1 MSSPV
6 VVRDGRADL
15 CDTYSSSREERVVAG
30 AVLNEREGAEAVRGA
45 RRVGWGR
52 AVFGSACLWAWGFLA
67 YLSPVLIPAERPVGG
82 VGIEVGFFVSQ
93 GAVVVA
99 AVAIVLALRKRSVAV
114 GRGVLLVCASLLA
127 LASALLPLTV
137 AIDAPWPLVGCG
149 AICGV
154 AGTLLG
160 CAWGARYSLESRDV
174 SAVVMVSFLV
184 AYGIYFAILL
194 LYVAT
199 PFVVA
204 AQVVV
209 VFLPLASWGLWFWD
223 ASARSGL
230 APEVSPS
237 SALST
242 DIAGSP
248 GSSGKAPGEVTAGS
262 RELHALPWRSLGVIA
277 VAALVGNVM
286 ASVIMGTS
294 YEGADSLYP
303 GGIALCACIATMALV
318 PLTAERTA
326 FSVAQLYRITVT
338 FSVVGLVAILVLG
351 AAAVP
356 VGGALV
362 QGCTLFFQ
370 PLVYVVVTR
379 STRLQGLSPLV
390 AFGVGQALISAVVLA
405 GNLAGKLLF
414 QVAGE
419 TPLLLSA
426 VCGAGVL
433 ALFFMVVARA
443 AQVGEEGNE
452 EKDGGTE
459 EMEAE
464 TRGADRVKAAAAG
477 RGSSGVAA
485 GERLFEDGGTTE
497 AATLPNGDCAAG
509 VGAQGEDSCRCF
521 CAGSRTNGPR
531 DGDPLT
537 AGARS
542 HPSLHRQ
549 RAVRD
554 HGHREDPRAPHL
566 REGPGQQP
574 TGTPRQGGGP
584 LDTSPEIRRSRPSL
598 GGQRFGGY

>member
-6 VVRDGRADL
+6 VVRDGRTDL

-99 AVAIVLALRKRSVAV
+99 AVAIVLALRKRSVAG

-230 APEVSPS
+230 APEVFPS

-405 GNLAGKLLF
+405 GNLVGKLLF
-414 QVAGE
+414 QMAGE

-509 VGAQGEDSCRCF
+509 VGAQGEDSAAVFAR
-521 CAGSRTNGPR
+521 AVG
-531 DGDPLT
+531 LT
-537 AGARS
+537 ARETEIL
-542 HPSLHRQ
+542 SLL
-549 RAVRD
+549 VR
-554 HGHREDPRAPHL
+554 GRTLPYIANEL
-566 REGPGQQP
+566 FVT
-574 TGTPRQGGGP
+574 TGTVKTHVRHIYEKSLVNNRQEL
-584 LDTSPEIRRSRPSL
+584 LDKVEAR
-598 GGQRFGGY
+598 

>member
-6 VVRDGRADL
+6 VVRDGRIDL
-15 CDTYSSSREERVVAG
+15 CDTYSRSREERVVAG

-230 APEVSPS
+230 APEVFPS

-405 GNLAGKLLF
+405 GNLVGKLLF
-414 QVAGE
+414 QMAGE

-509 VGAQGEDSCRCF
+509 VGAQGEDSAAVFAR
-521 CAGSRTNGPR
+521 AVG
-531 DGDPLT
+531 LT
-537 AGARS
+537 ARETEIL
-542 HPSLHRQ
+542 SLL
-549 RAVRD
+549 VR
-554 HGHREDPRAPHL
+554 GRTLPYIANEL
-566 REGPGQQP
+566 FVT
-574 TGTPRQGGGP
+574 TGTVKTHVRHIYEKSLVNNRQEL
-584 LDTSPEIRRSRPSL
+584 LDKVEAR
-598 GGQRFGGY
+598 

>member
-1 MSSPV
+1 M
-6 VVRDGRADL
+6 
-15 CDTYSSSREERVVAG
+15 AG

-45 RRVGWGR
+45 HRVGWGR

-67 YLSPVLIPAERPVGG
+67 YLSPVLIPVERPAGG

-99 AVAIVLALRKRSVAV
+99 AVAIVLALRKHSVAV

-184 AYGIYFAILL
+184 AYGIYFAVLL

-230 APEVSPS
+230 APEVFPS

-405 GNLAGKLLF
+405 GNLVGKLLF
-414 QVAGE
+414 QMAGE

-443 AQVGEEGNE
+443 AQVVEEGNE

-464 TRGADRVKAAAAG
+464 TRNADRVKAAAAG

-485 GERLFEDGGTTE
+485 GGRLFEDGGTTE

-509 VGAQGEDSCRCF
+509 VGAQGEDSAAVFAR
-521 CAGSRTNGPR
+521 AVG
-531 DGDPLT
+531 LT
-537 AGARS
+537 ARETEIL
-542 HPSLHRQ
+542 SLL
-549 RAVRD
+549 VR
-554 HGHREDPRAPHL
+554 GRTLPYIANEL
-566 REGPGQQP
+566 FVT
-574 TGTPRQGGGP
+574 TGTVKTHVRHIYEKALVNNRQEL
-584 LDTSPEIRRSRPSL
+584 LDKVEAR
-598 GGQRFGGY
+598 

>member
-1 MSSPV
+1 M
-6 VVRDGRADL
+6 
-15 CDTYSSSREERVVAG
+15 AG

-230 APEVSPS
+230 APEVFPS

-318 PLTAERTA
+318 PLTAERAA

-405 GNLAGKLLF
+405 GNLVGKLLF

-509 VGAQGEDSCRCF
+509 VGAQGEDSAAVFAR
-521 CAGSRTNGPR
+521 AVG
-531 DGDPLT
+531 LT
-537 AGARS
+537 ARETEIL
-542 HPSLHRQ
+542 SLL
-549 RAVRD
+549 VR
-554 HGHREDPRAPHL
+554 GRTLPYIANEL
-566 REGPGQQP
+566 FVT
-574 TGTPRQGGGP
+574 TGTVKTHVRHIYEKALVNNRQEL
-584 LDTSPEIRRSRPSL
+584 LDKVEAR
-598 GGQRFGGY
+598 

>member
-1 MSSPV
+1 M
-6 VVRDGRADL
+6 
-15 CDTYSSSREERVVAG
+15 AG

-67 YLSPVLIPAERPVGG
+67 YLSPVLIPAERPAGG

-99 AVAIVLALRKRSVAV
+99 AVAIVLALRKHSVAV
-114 GRGVLLVCASLLA
+114 GRGVLLACASLLA
-127 LASALLPLTV
+127 LASALLQLTV
-137 AIDAPWPLVGCG
+137 ALDAPWPLVGCG
-149 AICGV
+149 AICGM

-184 AYGIYFAILL
+184 AYGIYFSVLL

-209 VFLPLASWGLWFWD
+209 VFLPIASWGLWFWD

-230 APEVSPS
+230 APEVFPS

-248 GSSGKAPGEVTAGS
+248 GSSRKAPGEVTAGS

-405 GNLAGKLLF
+405 GNLVGKLLF
-414 QVAGE
+414 QMAGA

-443 AQVGEEGNE
+443 AQVGADEGEEADGDA
-452 EKDGGTE
+452 EKME
-459 EMEAE
+459 EAE
-464 TRGADRVKAAAAG
+464 EVEEAPRRERGRTGKSSCSPELALAEGKGSSVLDEAQEEDPAAAFARAVGLTARETEILSLLARG
-477 RGSSGVAA
+477 R
-485 GERLFEDGGTTE
+485 
-497 AATLPNGDCAAG
+497 TLPYIANELF
-509 VGAQGEDSCRCF
+509 V
-521 CAGSRTNGPR
+521 T
-531 DGDPLT
+531 
-537 AGARS
+537 
-542 HPSLHRQ
+542 
-549 RAVRD
+549 
-554 HGHREDPRAPHL
+554 
-566 REGPGQQP
+566 
-574 TGTPRQGGGP
+574 TGTVKTHVRHIYEKALVNNRQEL
-584 LDTSPEIRRSRPSL
+584 LDKVEAR
-598 GGQRFGGY
+598 

>member
-1 MSSPV
+1 M
-6 VVRDGRADL
+6 
-15 CDTYSSSREERVVAG
+15 AG

-45 RRVGWGR
+45 HRVGWGR

-99 AVAIVLALRKRSVAV
+99 AVAIVLALRKHSVAV

-209 VFLPLASWGLWFWD
+209 VFLPLASW
-223 ASARSGL
+223 ASGSGMPRHVRGFL
-230 APEVSPS
+230 PRCSPPL
-237 SALST
+237 LST

-262 RELHALPWRSLGVIA
+262 RELHALPWRSLGVIV

-379 STRLQGLSPLV
+379 SIRLQGLSPLV

-452 EKDGGTE
+452 EKDGDTE
-459 EMEAE
+459 ETEAE
-464 TRGADRVKAAAAG
+464 TRGADRAKAAAAG
-477 RGSSGVAA
+477 RGSSGVATE
-485 GERLFEDGGTTE
+485 ERLFEDGGTTE

-509 VGAQGEDSCRCF
+509 IGAQGEDSAAVFARA
-521 CAGSRTNGPR
+521 AG
-531 DGDPLT
+531 LT
-537 AGARS
+537 ARETEILA
-542 HPSLHRQ
+542 LL
-549 RAVRD
+549 VR
-554 HGHREDPRAPHL
+554 GRTLPYIANEL
-566 REGPGQQP
+566 FVT
-574 TGTPRQGGGP
+574 TGTVKTHVRHIYEKALVNNRQEL
-584 LDTSPEIRRSRPSL
+584 LDKVEAR
-598 GGQRFGGY
+598 

>member
-230 APEVSPS
+230 APEVFPS

-509 VGAQGEDSCRCF
+509 VGAQGEDSAAVFAR
-521 CAGSRTNGPR
+521 AVG
-531 DGDPLT
+531 LT
-537 AGARS
+537 AREAEILG
-542 HPSLHRQ
+542 LL
-549 RAVRD
+549 VR
-554 HGHREDPRAPHL
+554 GRTLPYIANEL
-566 REGPGQQP
+566 FVT
-574 TGTPRQGGGP
+574 TGTVKTHVRHIYEKSLVNNRQEL
-584 LDTSPEIRRSRPSL
+584 LDKVEAR
-598 GGQRFGGY
+598 

>member
-6 VVRDGRADL
+6 VVRDGRTDL
-15 CDTYSSSREERVVAG
+15 CDTYSRSREERVVAG

-99 AVAIVLALRKRSVAV
+99 AVAIVLALRKRSVAA

-230 APEVSPS
+230 APEVFPS

-405 GNLAGKLLF
+405 GNLVGKLLF
-414 QVAGE
+414 QMAGE

-509 VGAQGEDSCRCF
+509 VGAQGEDSAAVFAR
-521 CAGSRTNGPR
+521 AVG
-531 DGDPLT
+531 LT
-537 AGARS
+537 ARETEIL
-542 HPSLHRQ
+542 SLL
-549 RAVRD
+549 VR
-554 HGHREDPRAPHL
+554 GRTLPYIANEL
-566 REGPGQQP
+566 FVT
-574 TGTPRQGGGP
+574 TGTVKTHVRHIYEKSLVNNRQEL
-584 LDTSPEIRRSRPSL
+584 LDKVEAR
-598 GGQRFGGY
+598 

>member
-6 VVRDGRADL
+6 VVRDGRTDL

-230 APEVSPS
+230 APEVFPS

-326 FSVAQLYRITVT
+326 FSIAQLYRITVT

-405 GNLAGKLLF
+405 GNLVGKLLF
-414 QVAGE
+414 QMAGE

-443 AQVGEEGNE
+443 AQVGEEGDE

-459 EMEAE
+459 ETEAE

-509 VGAQGEDSCRCF
+509 VGAQGEDSAAVFAR
-521 CAGSRTNGPR
+521 AVG
-531 DGDPLT
+531 LT
-537 AGARS
+537 ARETEIL
-542 HPSLHRQ
+542 SLL
-549 RAVRD
+549 VR
-554 HGHREDPRAPHL
+554 GRTLPYIANEL
-566 REGPGQQP
+566 FVT
-574 TGTPRQGGGP
+574 TGTVKTHVRHIYEKALVNNRQEL
-584 LDTSPEIRRSRPSL
+584 LDKVEAR
-598 GGQRFGGY
+598 

>member
-1 MSSPV
+1 M
-6 VVRDGRADL
+6 
-15 CDTYSSSREERVVAG
+15 AG

-230 APEVSPS
+230 APEVFPS

-248 GSSGKAPGEVTAGS
+248 GSSGKASGEVTAGS

-286 ASVIMGTS
+286 PSVIMGTS

-370 PLVYVVVTR
+370 PFVYVVVTR

-509 VGAQGEDSCRCF
+509 VGAQGEDSAAVFAR
-521 CAGSRTNGPR
+521 AVG
-531 DGDPLT
+531 LT
-537 AGARS
+537 ARETEIL
-542 HPSLHRQ
+542 SLL
-549 RAVRD
+549 VR
-554 HGHREDPRAPHL
+554 GRTLPYIANEL
-566 REGPGQQP
+566 FVT
-574 TGTPRQGGGP
+574 TGTVKTHVRHIYEKALVNNRQEL
-584 LDTSPEIRRSRPSL
+584 LDKVEAR
-598 GGQRFGGY
+598 

>member
-6 VVRDGRADL
+6 VVRDGRTDL

-230 APEVSPS
+230 APEVFPS

-248 GSSGKAPGEVTAGS
+248 GSSGKTPGEVTAGS

-405 GNLAGKLLF
+405 GNLVGKLLF
-414 QVAGE
+414 QMAGE

-509 VGAQGEDSCRCF
+509 VGAQGEDSAAVFAR
-521 CAGSRTNGPR
+521 AVG
-531 DGDPLT
+531 LT
-537 AGARS
+537 ARETEIL
-542 HPSLHRQ
+542 SLL
-549 RAVRD
+549 VR
-554 HGHREDPRAPHL
+554 GRTLPYIANEL
-566 REGPGQQP
+566 FVT
-574 TGTPRQGGGP
+574 TGTVKTHVRHIYEKSLVNNRQEL
-584 LDTSPEIRRSRPSL
+584 LDKVEAR
-598 GGQRFGGY
+598 

>member
-6 VVRDGRADL
+6 VVRDGRTDL

-209 VFLPLASWGLWFWD
+209 VFLPLVSWGLWFWD

-230 APEVSPS
+230 APEMFPS

-326 FSVAQLYRITVT
+326 FSVVQLYRITVT

-405 GNLAGKLLF
+405 GNLVGKLLF
-414 QVAGE
+414 QMAGE

-509 VGAQGEDSCRCF
+509 VGAQGEDSAAVFAR
-521 CAGSRTNGPR
+521 AVG
-531 DGDPLT
+531 LT
-537 AGARS
+537 ARETEIL
-542 HPSLHRQ
+542 SLL
-549 RAVRD
+549 VR
-554 HGHREDPRAPHL
+554 GRTLPYIANEL
-566 REGPGQQP
+566 FVT
-574 TGTPRQGGGP
+574 TGTVKTHVRHIYEKSLVNNRQEL
-584 LDTSPEIRRSRPSL
+584 LDKVEAR
-598 GGQRFGGY
+598 

>member
-114 GRGVLLVCASLLA
+114 ARGVLLVCASLLA

-230 APEVSPS
+230 APEVFPS

-509 VGAQGEDSCRCF
+509 VGAQGEDSAAVFAR
-521 CAGSRTNGPR
+521 AVG
-531 DGDPLT
+531 LT
-537 AGARS
+537 ARETEIL
-542 HPSLHRQ
+542 SLL
-549 RAVRD
+549 VR
-554 HGHREDPRAPHL
+554 GRTLPYIANEL
-566 REGPGQQP
+566 FVT
-574 TGTPRQGGGP
+574 TGTVKTHVRHIYEKALVNNRQEL
-584 LDTSPEIRRSRPSL
+584 LDKVEAR
-598 GGQRFGGY
+598 

>member
-6 VVRDGRADL
+6 VVRDGRTDL

-209 VFLPLASWGLWFWD
+209 VFLPLVSWGLWFWD

-230 APEVSPS
+230 APEVFPS

-326 FSVAQLYRITVT
+326 FSVVQLYRITVT

-351 AAAVP
+351 AAAVS

-362 QGCTLFFQ
+362 QGCMLFFQ

-433 ALFFMVVARA
+433 ALFFIVVARA

-509 VGAQGEDSCRCF
+509 VGAQGEDSAAVFAR
-521 CAGSRTNGPR
+521 AVG
-531 DGDPLT
+531 LT
-537 AGARS
+537 ARETEIL
-542 HPSLHRQ
+542 SLL
-549 RAVRD
+549 VR
-554 HGHREDPRAPHL
+554 GRTLPYIANEL
-566 REGPGQQP
+566 FVT
-574 TGTPRQGGGP
+574 TGTVKTHVRHIYEKALVNNRQEL
-584 LDTSPEIRRSRPSL
+584 LDKVEAR
-598 GGQRFGGY
+598 

>member
-6 VVRDGRADL
+6 VVRDGRTDL

-127 LASALLPLTV
+127 LASALLALASALLPLTV

-230 APEVSPS
+230 APEVFPS

-326 FSVAQLYRITVT
+326 FSAAQLYRITVT

-405 GNLAGKLLF
+405 GNLVGKLLF
-414 QVAGE
+414 QMAGE

-509 VGAQGEDSCRCF
+509 VGAQGEDSAAVFAR
-521 CAGSRTNGPR
+521 AVG
-531 DGDPLT
+531 LT
-537 AGARS
+537 ARETEIL
-542 HPSLHRQ
+542 SLL
-549 RAVRD
+549 VR
-554 HGHREDPRAPHL
+554 GRTLPYIANEL
-566 REGPGQQP
+566 FVT
-574 TGTPRQGGGP
+574 TGTVKTHVRHIYEKSLVNNRQEL
-584 LDTSPEIRRSRPSL
+584 LDKVEAR
-598 GGQRFGGY
+598 

>member
-6 VVRDGRADL
+6 VVRDGRTDL

-93 GAVVVA
+93 GVVVVA

-230 APEVSPS
+230 APEVFPS

-405 GNLAGKLLF
+405 GNLVGKLLF
-414 QVAGE
+414 QMAGE

-509 VGAQGEDSCRCF
+509 VGAQGEDSAAVFAR
-521 CAGSRTNGPR
+521 AVG
-531 DGDPLT
+531 LT
-537 AGARS
+537 ARETEIL
-542 HPSLHRQ
+542 SLL
-549 RAVRD
+549 VR
-554 HGHREDPRAPHL
+554 GRTLPYIANEL
-566 REGPGQQP
+566 FVT
-574 TGTPRQGGGP
+574 TGTVKTHVRHIYEKSLVNNRQEL
-584 LDTSPEIRRSRPSL
+584 LDKVEAR
-598 GGQRFGGY
+598 

>member
-1 MSSPV
+1 M
-6 VVRDGRADL
+6 
-15 CDTYSSSREERVVAG
+15 AG

-174 SAVVMVSFLV
+174 SAVVMVSFLL

-230 APEVSPS
+230 APEVFPS

-318 PLTAERTA
+318 PLTAERAA

-405 GNLAGKLLF
+405 GNLVGKLLF
-414 QVAGE
+414 QMAGE

-497 AATLPNGDCAAG
+497 AATLPNGDFAAG
-509 VGAQGEDSCRCF
+509 VGAQGEDSAAVFARA
-521 CAGSRTNGPR
+521 AG
-531 DGDPLT
+531 LT
-537 AGARS
+537 ARETEILA
-542 HPSLHRQ
+542 LL
-549 RAVRD
+549 VR
-554 HGHREDPRAPHL
+554 GRTLPYIANEL
-566 REGPGQQP
+566 FVT
-574 TGTPRQGGGP
+574 TGTVKTHVRHIYEKALVNNRQEL
-584 LDTSPEIRRSRPSL
+584 LDKVEAR
-598 GGQRFGGY
+598 

>member
-6 VVRDGRADL
+6 VVRDGRTDL
-15 CDTYSSSREERVVAG
+15 CDTYSRSREERVVAG

-99 AVAIVLALRKRSVAV
+99 TVAIVLALRKRSVAV

-230 APEVSPS
+230 APEVFPS

-242 DIAGSP
+242 DIAGSS

-405 GNLAGKLLF
+405 GNLVGKLLF
-414 QVAGE
+414 QMAGE

-509 VGAQGEDSCRCF
+509 VGAQGEDSAAVFAR
-521 CAGSRTNGPR
+521 AVG
-531 DGDPLT
+531 LT
-537 AGARS
+537 ARETEIL
-542 HPSLHRQ
+542 SLL
-549 RAVRD
+549 VR
-554 HGHREDPRAPHL
+554 GRTLPYIANEL
-566 REGPGQQP
+566 FVT
-574 TGTPRQGGGP
+574 TGTVKTHVRHIYEKALVNNRQEL
-584 LDTSPEIRRSRPSL
+584 LDKVEAR
-598 GGQRFGGY
+598 

>member
-6 VVRDGRADL
+6 VVRDGRTDL

-99 AVAIVLALRKRSVAV
+99 AVAIVLALRKHSVAV
-114 GRGVLLVCASLLA
+114 GRGVLLACASLLA

-137 AIDAPWPLVGCG
+137 TIDAPWPLVGCG

-160 CAWGARYSLESRDV
+160 CAWGARYSLEPRDV

-230 APEVSPS
+230 APEVFPS

-351 AAAVP
+351 AAAVS

-414 QVAGE
+414 QMAGE

-509 VGAQGEDSCRCF
+509 VGAQGEDSAAVFAR
-521 CAGSRTNGPR
+521 AVG
-531 DGDPLT
+531 LT
-537 AGARS
+537 ARETEIL
-542 HPSLHRQ
+542 SLL
-549 RAVRD
+549 VR
-554 HGHREDPRAPHL
+554 GRTLPYIANEL
-566 REGPGQQP
+566 FVT
-574 TGTPRQGGGP
+574 TGTVKTHVRHIYEKSLVNNRQEL
-584 LDTSPEIRRSRPSL
+584 LDKVEAR
-598 GGQRFGGY
+598 

>member
-6 VVRDGRADL
+6 VVRDGRTDL

-230 APEVSPS
+230 APEVFPS

-405 GNLAGKLLF
+405 GNLVGKLLF
-414 QVAGE
+414 QMAGE

-497 AATLPNGDCAAG
+497 AAALPNGDCAAG
-509 VGAQGEDSCRCF
+509 VGAQGEDSAAVFAR
-521 CAGSRTNGPR
+521 AVG
-531 DGDPLT
+531 LT
-537 AGARS
+537 ARETEIL
-542 HPSLHRQ
+542 SLL
-549 RAVRD
+549 VR
-554 HGHREDPRAPHL
+554 GRTLPYIANEL
-566 REGPGQQP
+566 FVT
-574 TGTPRQGGGP
+574 TGTVKTHVRHIYEKSLVNNRQEL
-584 LDTSPEIRRSRPSL
+584 LDKVEAR
-598 GGQRFGGY
+598 

>member
-204 AQVVV
+204 APVVV

-230 APEVSPS
+230 APEVFPS

-509 VGAQGEDSCRCF
+509 VGAQGEDSAAVFAR
-521 CAGSRTNGPR
+521 AVG
-531 DGDPLT
+531 LT
-537 AGARS
+537 ARETEIL
-542 HPSLHRQ
+542 SLL
-549 RAVRD
+549 VR
-554 HGHREDPRAPHL
+554 GRTLPYIANEL
-566 REGPGQQP
+566 FVT
-574 TGTPRQGGGP
+574 TGTVKTHVRHIYEKALVNNRQEL
-584 LDTSPEIRRSRPSL
+584 LDKVEAR
-598 GGQRFGGY
+598 

>member
-6 VVRDGRADL
+6 VVRDGRTDL

-230 APEVSPS
+230 APEVFPS

-509 VGAQGEDSCRCF
+509 VGAQGEDSAAVFAR
-521 CAGSRTNGPR
+521 AVG
-531 DGDPLT
+531 LT
-537 AGARS
+537 ARETEIL
-542 HPSLHRQ
+542 SLL
-549 RAVRD
+549 VR
-554 HGHREDPRAPHL
+554 GRTLPYIANEL
-566 REGPGQQP
+566 FVT
-574 TGTPRQGGGP
+574 TGTVKTHVRHIYEKALVNNRQEL
-584 LDTSPEIRRSRPSL
+584 LDKVEAR
-598 GGQRFGGY
+598 

>member
-230 APEVSPS
+230 APEVFPS

-318 PLTAERTA
+318 PLTAERMA

-509 VGAQGEDSCRCF
+509 VGAQGEDSAAVFAR
-521 CAGSRTNGPR
+521 AVG
-531 DGDPLT
+531 LT
-537 AGARS
+537 ARETEIL
-542 HPSLHRQ
+542 SLL
-549 RAVRD
+549 VR
-554 HGHREDPRAPHL
+554 GRTLPYIANEL
-566 REGPGQQP
+566 FVT
-574 TGTPRQGGGP
+574 TGTVKTHVRHIYEKALVNNRQEL
-584 LDTSPEIRRSRPSL
+584 LDKVEAR
-598 GGQRFGGY
+598 

>member
-6 VVRDGRADL
+6 VVRDGRTDL

-127 LASALLPLTV
+127 LASALLPLTG
-137 AIDAPWPLVGCG
+137 AIDAPWPLVGGG

-209 VFLPLASWGLWFWD
+209 VFLPLASWGRWFWD

-230 APEVSPS
+230 APEVFPS

-509 VGAQGEDSCRCF
+509 VGAQGEDSAAVFAR
-521 CAGSRTNGPR
+521 AVG
-531 DGDPLT
+531 LT
-537 AGARS
+537 ARETEIL
-542 HPSLHRQ
+542 SLL
-549 RAVRD
+549 VR
-554 HGHREDPRAPHL
+554 GRTLPYIANEL
-566 REGPGQQP
+566 FVT
-574 TGTPRQGGGP
+574 TGTVKTHVRHIYEKALVNNRQEL
-584 LDTSPEIRRSRPSL
+584 LDKVEAR
-598 GGQRFGGY
+598 

>member
-67 YLSPVLIPAERPVGG
+67 YLSPVLSPAERPVGG

-230 APEVSPS
+230 APEVFPS

-509 VGAQGEDSCRCF
+509 VGAQGEDSAAVFAR
-521 CAGSRTNGPR
+521 AVG
-531 DGDPLT
+531 LT
-537 AGARS
+537 ARETEIL
-542 HPSLHRQ
+542 SLL
-549 RAVRD
+549 VR
-554 HGHREDPRAPHL
+554 GRTLPYIANEL
-566 REGPGQQP
+566 FVT
-574 TGTPRQGGGP
+574 TGTVKTHVRHIYEKALVNNRQEL
-584 LDTSPEIRRSRPSL
+584 LDKVEAR
-598 GGQRFGGY
+598 

>member
-230 APEVSPS
+230 APEVFPS

-362 QGCTLFFQ
+362 QGCALFFQ

-509 VGAQGEDSCRCF
+509 VGAQGEDSAAVFAR
-521 CAGSRTNGPR
+521 AVG
-531 DGDPLT
+531 LT
-537 AGARS
+537 ARETEIL
-542 HPSLHRQ
+542 SLL
-549 RAVRD
+549 VR
-554 HGHREDPRAPHL
+554 GRTLPYIANEL
-566 REGPGQQP
+566 FVT
-574 TGTPRQGGGP
+574 TGTVKTHVRHIYEKALVNNRQEL
-584 LDTSPEIRRSRPSL
+584 LDKVEAR
-598 GGQRFGGY
+598 

>member
-99 AVAIVLALRKRSVAV
+99 AVAIVLALRKHSVAV

-230 APEVSPS
+230 APEVFPS

-509 VGAQGEDSCRCF
+509 VGAQGEDSAAVFAR
-521 CAGSRTNGPR
+521 AVG
-531 DGDPLT
+531 LT
-537 AGARS
+537 ARETEIL
-542 HPSLHRQ
+542 SLL
-549 RAVRD
+549 VR
-554 HGHREDPRAPHL
+554 GRTLPYIANEL
-566 REGPGQQP
+566 FVT
-574 TGTPRQGGGP
+574 TGTVKTHVRHIYEKALVNNRQEL
-584 LDTSPEIRRSRPSL
+584 LDKVEAR
-598 GGQRFGGY
+598 

>member
-1 MSSPV
+1 M
-6 VVRDGRADL
+6 
-15 CDTYSSSREERVVAG
+15 AG

-137 AIDAPWPLVGCG
+137 TIDAPWPLVGCG

-154 AGTLLG
+154 AGTLLS

-184 AYGIYFAILL
+184 AYGIYFSILL

-204 AQVVV
+204 AQVVA

-230 APEVSPS
+230 APEVFPS

-405 GNLAGKLLF
+405 GNLVGKLLF
-414 QVAGE
+414 QMAGE

-509 VGAQGEDSCRCF
+509 VGAQGEDSAAVFAR
-521 CAGSRTNGPR
+521 AVG
-531 DGDPLT
+531 LT
-537 AGARS
+537 ARETEIL
-542 HPSLHRQ
+542 SLL
-549 RAVRD
+549 VR
-554 HGHREDPRAPHL
+554 GRTLPYIANEL
-566 REGPGQQP
+566 FVT
-574 TGTPRQGGGP
+574 TGTVKTHVRHIYEKALVNNRQEL
-584 LDTSPEIRRSRPSL
+584 LDKVEAR
-598 GGQRFGGY
+598 

>member
-230 APEVSPS
+230 APEVFPS

-390 AFGVGQALISAVVLA
+390 AFGMGQALISAVVLA
-405 GNLAGKLLF
+405 GNLVGKLLF
-414 QVAGE
+414 QMAGE

-509 VGAQGEDSCRCF
+509 VGAQGEDSAAVFAR
-521 CAGSRTNGPR
+521 AVG
-531 DGDPLT
+531 LT
-537 AGARS
+537 ARETEIL
-542 HPSLHRQ
+542 SLL
-549 RAVRD
+549 VR
-554 HGHREDPRAPHL
+554 GRTLPYIANEL
-566 REGPGQQP
+566 FVT
-574 TGTPRQGGGP
+574 TGTVKTHVRHIYEKSLVNNRQEL
-584 LDTSPEIRRSRPSL
+584 LDKVEAR
-598 GGQRFGGY
+598 

>member
-1 MSSPV
+1 M
-6 VVRDGRADL
+6 
-15 CDTYSSSREERVVAG
+15 AG

-99 AVAIVLALRKRSVAV
+99 AVAIVLALRKRSVEV

-230 APEVSPS
+230 APEVFPS

-405 GNLAGKLLF
+405 GNLVGKLLF
-414 QVAGE
+414 QMAGE

-509 VGAQGEDSCRCF
+509 VGAQGEDSAAVFAR
-521 CAGSRTNGPR
+521 AVG
-531 DGDPLT
+531 LT
-537 AGARS
+537 ARETEIL
-542 HPSLHRQ
+542 SLL
-549 RAVRD
+549 VR
-554 HGHREDPRAPHL
+554 GRTLPYIANEL
-566 REGPGQQP
+566 FVT
-574 TGTPRQGGGP
+574 TGTVKTHVRHIYEKSLVNNRQEL
-584 LDTSPEIRRSRPSL
+584 LDKVEAR
-598 GGQRFGGY
+598 

>member
-1 MSSPV
+1 M
-6 VVRDGRADL
+6 
-15 CDTYSSSREERVVAG
+15 AG

-174 SAVVMVSFLV
+174 SAVVTVSFLV

-230 APEVSPS
+230 APEVFPS

-509 VGAQGEDSCRCF
+509 VGAQGEDSAAVFAR
-521 CAGSRTNGPR
+521 AVG
-531 DGDPLT
+531 LT
-537 AGARS
+537 ARETEIL
-542 HPSLHRQ
+542 SLL
-549 RAVRD
+549 VR
-554 HGHREDPRAPHL
+554 GRTLPYIANEL
-566 REGPGQQP
+566 FVT
-574 TGTPRQGGGP
+574 TGTVKTHVRHIYEKALVNNRQEL
-584 LDTSPEIRRSRPSL
+584 LDKVEAR
-598 GGQRFGGY
+598 

>member
-1 MSSPV
+1 MQVKAMSSPV
-6 VVRDGRADL
+6 VVRDGRIDL

-67 YLSPVLIPAERPVGG
+67 YLSPVLIPAERPAGG

-99 AVAIVLALRKRSVAV
+99 AVAIVLALRKHSVAV
-114 GRGVLLVCASLLA
+114 GRGVLLACASLLA
-127 LASALLPLTV
+127 LASALLQLTV
-137 AIDAPWPLVGCG
+137 ALDAPWPLVGCG
-149 AICGV
+149 AICGM

-184 AYGIYFAILL
+184 AYGIYFSVLL

-209 VFLPLASWGLWFWD
+209 VFLPIASWGLWFWD

-230 APEVSPS
+230 APEVFPS

-248 GSSGKAPGEVTAGS
+248 GSSRKAPGEVTAGS

-405 GNLAGKLLF
+405 GNLVGKLLF
-414 QVAGE
+414 QMAGA

-443 AQVGEEGNE
+443 AQVGADEGE
-452 EKDGGTE
+452 
-459 EMEAE
+459 EAE
-464 TRGADRVKAAAAG
+464 GDAEKMEEAEEVEEAPRRERGRTGKSSCSPELALAEGKGSSVLDEAQEEDPAAAFARAVGLTARETEILSLLARG
-477 RGSSGVAA
+477 R
-485 GERLFEDGGTTE
+485 
-497 AATLPNGDCAAG
+497 TLPYIANELF
-509 VGAQGEDSCRCF
+509 V
-521 CAGSRTNGPR
+521 T
-531 DGDPLT
+531 
-537 AGARS
+537 
-542 HPSLHRQ
+542 
-549 RAVRD
+549 
-554 HGHREDPRAPHL
+554 
-566 REGPGQQP
+566 
-574 TGTPRQGGGP
+574 TGTVKTHVRHIYEKALVNNRQEL
-584 LDTSPEIRRSRPSL
+584 LDKVEAR
-598 GGQRFGGY
+598 

>member
-1 MSSPV
+1 M
-6 VVRDGRADL
+6 
-15 CDTYSSSREERVVAG
+15 AG

-230 APEVSPS
+230 APEVFPS

-326 FSVAQLYRITVT
+326 FSVAQLYRFTVT

-509 VGAQGEDSCRCF
+509 VGAQGEDSAAVFAR
-521 CAGSRTNGPR
+521 AVG
-531 DGDPLT
+531 LT
-537 AGARS
+537 ARETEIL
-542 HPSLHRQ
+542 SLL
-549 RAVRD
+549 VR
-554 HGHREDPRAPHL
+554 GRTLPYIANEL
-566 REGPGQQP
+566 FVT
-574 TGTPRQGGGP
+574 TGTVKTHVRHIYEKALVNNRQEL
-584 LDTSPEIRRSRPSL
+584 LDKVEAR
-598 GGQRFGGY
+598 

>member
-6 VVRDGRADL
+6 VVRDGRIDL
-15 CDTYSSSREERVVAG
+15 CDTYSRSREERVVAG

-114 GRGVLLVCASLLA
+114 GRGVLLVCASLLV

-230 APEVSPS
+230 APEVFPS

-326 FSVAQLYRITVT
+326 FSIAQLYRITVT

-405 GNLAGKLLF
+405 GNLVGKLLF
-414 QVAGE
+414 QMAGE

-443 AQVGEEGNE
+443 AQVGEEGDE

-459 EMEAE
+459 ETEAE

-509 VGAQGEDSCRCF
+509 VGAQGEDSAAVFARA
-521 CAGSRTNGPR
+521 AG
-531 DGDPLT
+531 LT
-537 AGARS
+537 ARETEILA
-542 HPSLHRQ
+542 LL
-549 RAVRD
+549 VR
-554 HGHREDPRAPHL
+554 GRTLPYIANEL
-566 REGPGQQP
+566 FVT
-574 TGTPRQGGGP
+574 TGTVKTHVRHIYEKALVNNRQEL
-584 LDTSPEIRRSRPSL
+584 LDKVEAR
-598 GGQRFGGY
+598 

>member
-230 APEVSPS
+230 APEVFPS

-509 VGAQGEDSCRCF
+509 VGAQGEDSAAVFAR
-521 CAGSRTNGPR
+521 AVG
-531 DGDPLT
+531 LT
-537 AGARS
+537 ARETEIL
-542 HPSLHRQ
+542 SLL
-549 RAVRD
+549 VR
-554 HGHREDPRAPHL
+554 GRTLPYIANELFVTTAP
-566 REGPGQQP
+566 
-574 TGTPRQGGGP
+574 
-584 LDTSPEIRRSRPSL
+584 
-598 GGQRFGGY
+598 

>member
-6 VVRDGRADL
+6 VVRDGRTDL
-15 CDTYSSSREERVVAG
+15 CDTYSRSREERVVAG

-149 AICGV
+149 VICGV

-230 APEVSPS
+230 APEVFPS

-326 FSVAQLYRITVT
+326 FSIAQLYRITVT

-405 GNLAGKLLF
+405 GNLVGKLLF
-414 QVAGE
+414 QMAGE

-459 EMEAE
+459 ETEAE

-509 VGAQGEDSCRCF
+509 VGAQGEDSAAVFAR
-521 CAGSRTNGPR
+521 AVG
-531 DGDPLT
+531 LT
-537 AGARS
+537 ARETEIL
-542 HPSLHRQ
+542 SLL
-549 RAVRD
+549 VR
-554 HGHREDPRAPHL
+554 GRTLPYIANEL
-566 REGPGQQP
+566 FVT
-574 TGTPRQGGGP
+574 TGTVKTHVRHIYEKALVNNRQEL
-584 LDTSPEIRRSRPSL
+584 LDKVEAR
-598 GGQRFGGY
+598 

>member
-1 MSSPV
+1 M
-6 VVRDGRADL
+6 
-15 CDTYSSSREERVVAG
+15 AG

-114 GRGVLLVCASLLA
+114 ERGVLLVCASLLA

-230 APEVSPS
+230 APEVFPS

-509 VGAQGEDSCRCF
+509 VGAQGEDSAAVFAR
-521 CAGSRTNGPR
+521 AVG
-531 DGDPLT
+531 LT
-537 AGARS
+537 ARETEIL
-542 HPSLHRQ
+542 SLL
-549 RAVRD
+549 VR
-554 HGHREDPRAPHL
+554 GRTLPYIANEL
-566 REGPGQQP
+566 FVT
-574 TGTPRQGGGP
+574 TGTVKTHVRHIYEKALVNNRQEL
-584 LDTSPEIRRSRPSL
+584 LDKVEAR
-598 GGQRFGGY
+598 

>member
-1 MSSPV
+1 M
-6 VVRDGRADL
+6 
-15 CDTYSSSREERVVAG
+15 AG

-230 APEVSPS
+230 APEVFPS

-303 GGIALCACIATMALV
+303 RGIALCACIATMALV

-509 VGAQGEDSCRCF
+509 VGAQGEDSAAVFAR
-521 CAGSRTNGPR
+521 AVG
-531 DGDPLT
+531 LT
-537 AGARS
+537 ARETEIL
-542 HPSLHRQ
+542 SLL
-549 RAVRD
+549 VR
-554 HGHREDPRAPHL
+554 GRTLPYIANEL
-566 REGPGQQP
+566 FVT
-574 TGTPRQGGGP
+574 TGTVKTHVRHIYEKALVNNRQEL
-584 LDTSPEIRRSRPSL
+584 LDKVEAR
-598 GGQRFGGY
+598 

>member
-6 VVRDGRADL
+6 VVRDGRTDL
-15 CDTYSSSREERVVAG
+15 CDTYSRSREERVVAG

-230 APEVSPS
+230 APEVFPS

-242 DIAGSP
+242 DIAGSS

-405 GNLAGKLLF
+405 GNLVGKLLF
-414 QVAGE
+414 QMAGE

-509 VGAQGEDSCRCF
+509 VGAQGEDSAAVFAR
-521 CAGSRTNGPR
+521 AVG
-531 DGDPLT
+531 LT
-537 AGARS
+537 ARETETL
-542 HPSLHRQ
+542 SLL
-549 RAVRD
+549 VR
-554 HGHREDPRAPHL
+554 GRTLPYIANEL
-566 REGPGQQP
+566 FVT
-574 TGTPRQGGGP
+574 TGTVKTHVRHIYEKALVNNRQEL
-584 LDTSPEIRRSRPSL
+584 LDKVEAR
-598 GGQRFGGY
+598 